1 MFQRALA
8 ILETSLGPDNPDLAI
23 LLNNLAGL
31 YESQGRY
38 SEAEPLYIKGLRILR
53 QKLGENHP
61 NTQKVSEYYRTFL
74 SKVLQEQRT
83 EELSEEVSLEIIQE
97 MLDGEG

>member
-1 MFQRALA
+1 MYQRALA
-8 ILETSLGPDNPDLAI
+8 IDETSLPPDHPDLAI
-23 LLNNLAGL
+23 DLNNLAEL
-31 YESQGRY
+31 YHSQGRY

-83 EELSEEVSLEIIQE
+83 EELSEEWSLEIIQE
-97 MLDGEG
+97 MSKDL